1 MAEKKTSLRVLYTI
15 NSSVQYILARS
26 YAPVS
31 VAVIPPVEDDN
42 SVLSSTV
49 SKLEPL
55 YASVSLKT
63 CLDTICR
70 SSPELTIVG
79 NTRDFSVYVLDPLE
93 SNSAPPP
100 VCITNP
106 NGDTIPSASPPDH
119 PRGVAVGLGLM
130 SWALMEDEKEQAT
143 VVGTL
148 VKQGTRQEALE
159 VIFSLRETAGMKKPH
174 WGTSLTSSQPPSS
187 QESVSS
193 FSSSQGEVST
203 SNLEGSS
210 SSRQSVAPS
219 IPSHPN
225 PSCHDEATR
234 ETLASIQQRSRPKTK
249 PLKTV
254 RPSTVPV
261 TGSDKLMDAD
271 TYIGPTKKK
280 GRPKTTN
287 AEPKPSPFRH
297 NAIASGSGS
306 IKPEVIVIDS
316 DGEGEGRAP
325 VLTPGVQP
333 SSSEVTAISTKSKRS
348 RQHPVTPPFT
358 TDPLVR
364 CSLQP
369 SEIFVQVKIEPEES
383 VLDLRP
389 LLLSNHGV
397 TPENFEY
404 LSILSSMD
412 SADPHFFD
420 KRCQDPGVAY
430 LLKQFVANFRATHAA
445 SMTVASVSTLS
456 APPPSS
462 RSPQERRGSSSSSQS
477 DIIILDKEN
486 VDPVAFKKPAG
497 KDSYDGVFSDP
508 AIPTVPLSRQN
519 SRSDRSK
526 GLGGTS
532 RSNGLQSAMVSTN
545 QPTQTSRFGRKR
557 TLSDTM
563 DEKERR
569 NKGKQR
575 DRGVRRDDHRY
586 SSSQLPQPSAC
597 TDALRHY
604 PRFRDSDQPRVE
616 QPSNYYRTPLESW
629 TSPPRLSPEGDHEAE
644 NASRELSRC
653 TSPIRPP
660 APQLPRVSASSP
672 VRAPRQNIRKGYSVP
687 AWAVTDTATQ
697 PRLSEDAQRSLAEL
711 AEKKKQEKRE
721 RSKLKRNRSS
731 SVVQASMRPPDPPVP
746 RVPKPA
752 EPLRG
757 PIAASNAGPLIAST
771 TIVFPI
777 IASSRPSSPPPNPI
791 TIPKTPKTPM
801 RTRSVRATPGGE
813 NDSLFTPGPASGSL
827 FGSAYCRHSPQ
838 GSPPSYLTSPLG
850 NRKKQRLSSSSDRSP
865 KPLTY
870 LADFEDQQKMKPTP
884 EREAEDALDDLA
896 CPPDSL
902 PIASSDID
910 IDVPQQTSVDEQT
923 SVDDDL
929 DPTTPVKQHWP
940 GLPPSSPPPPSSPM
954 LQPESDDEMAEVPIA
969 TSDSEADADMSNF
982 EWDATSP
989 TGNSPPY
996 SNDQLTIPMDNEIF
1010 SFFSTDGPYQSL
1022 DQHIAFPSMDLFE
1035 QYTHLNAQSDDLQA
1049 FAVPADSNLGEAL
1062 GNGLGSL
1069 DFSEVFNIIG
1079 PLVENNIHQ
1088 PPQSTNDDLS
1098 PLAEGNNN
1106 CLPPFGEV
1114 DIDHAK
1120 FSADMHALLGGCVL

>member
-26 YAPVS
+26 YAPVP
-31 VAVIPPVEDDN
+31 VAVIPPIEDETPA
-42 SVLSSTV
+42 SSSTV
-49 SKLEPL
+49 SKSEPL
-55 YASVSLKT
+55 YASVSLRT

-70 SSPELTIVG
+70 SSPELTMVD
-79 NTRDFSVYVLDPLE
+79 NTRDFSIYVLDPLE

-100 VCITNP
+100 VCITNSS
-106 NGDTIPSASPPDH
+106 GDTALSAPPPDH

-130 SWALMEDEKEQAT
+130 SWALMEDEEAAV

-159 VIFSLRETAGMKKPH
+159 VIFSLRETAGMKKPQ
-174 WGTSLTSSQPPSS
+174 WGISLISSQPPSS

-193 FSSSQGEVST
+193 FSSSKGEEAS
-203 SNLEGSS
+203 LY
-210 SSRQSVAPS
+210 SRQSVAPS
-219 IPSHPN
+219 IASHSN
-225 PSCHDEATR
+225 PSYHDEATR

-249 PLKTV
+249 PPKTA
-254 RPSTVPV
+254 RLSTVPV

-287 AEPKPSPFRH
+287 AEPKSAPFQH
-297 NAIASGSGS
+297 NAIASGSGLT
-306 IKPEVIVIDS
+306 KPEVIVIDS
-316 DGEGEGRAP
+316 DGEGEGGIP
-325 VLTPGVQP
+325 IPTSGIQPP
-333 SSSEVTAISTKSKRS
+333 SSGVTVMSTKSKRS
-348 RQHPVTPPFT
+348 KQHPATPPFP

-369 SEIFVQVKIEPEES
+369 SETFAQVKVEPEES
-383 VLDLRP
+383 DPGLGP
-389 LLLSNHGV
+389 LLLSNQGV

-404 LSILSSMD
+404 LSVISSMD
-412 SADPHFFD
+412 SADPHFID
-420 KRCQDPGVAY
+420 KRYQDPAVAY

-445 SMTVASVSTLS
+445 PTTVASAPTPP
-456 APPPSS
+456 APPPLPPSH
-462 RSPQERRGSSSSSQS
+462 SPQERRRSSSSSQS

-486 VDPVAFKKPAG
+486 VNPVAFKKSAG
-497 KDSYDGVFSDP
+497 KDSYDGGCSDP
-508 AIPTVPLSRQN
+508 AIPVMLLSRQN
-519 SRSDRSK
+519 SHSDRSR

-532 RSNGLQSAMVSTN
+532 RSNEQQSAMVSTN
-545 QPTQTSRFGRKR
+545 QPTPTSRFGRKR

-575 DRGVRRDDHRY
+575 GRGERRDDHRH
-586 SSSQLPQPSAC
+586 SSSQLPRPSAS

-604 PRFRDSDQPRVE
+604 PRFRDLDQPRVE

-629 TSPPRLSPEGDHEAE
+629 TSPPRLPPERHETG
-644 NASRELSRC
+644 NATPEPSCS

-660 APQLPRVSASSP
+660 TPQLPRVSASSP
-672 VRAPRQNIRKGYSVP
+672 VRAPRQSIRKGYSVP
-687 AWAVTDTATQ
+687 AWAVTNTATQ

-731 SVVQASMRPPDPPVP
+731 SMPQSSMRPPEAPAQ

-771 TIVFPI
+771 TTIAFPI
-777 IASSRPSSPPPNPI
+777 VASSRPSSPPLNPI
-791 TIPKTPKTPM
+791 AIPKTPKTPM
-801 RTRSVRATPGGE
+801 RNRSVRATPGGE

-827 FGSAYCRHSPQ
+827 FGSAYSRHSPQ

-870 LADFEDQQKMKPTP
+870 LADSEDRQEVKTAP
-884 EREAEDALDDLA
+884 EREAEDALDDPT

-910 IDVPQQTSVDEQT
+910 VDVPQQTSVDERT
-923 SVDDDL
+923 SVDD

-989 TGNSPPY
+989 TGNSPAY
-996 SNDQLTIPMDNEIF
+996 SNDQFTTPMDNDIF
-1010 SFFSTDGPYQSL
+1010 SFFSADGPYQSL
-1022 DQHIAFPSMDLFE
+1022 DQHVAFPSMDLFE

-1049 FAVPADSNLGEAL
+1049 FAVPADSNLGVAL

-1069 DFSEVFNIIG
+1069 DFGEFFNAVG
-1079 PLVENNIHQ
+1079 PLVENSIHP
-1088 PPQSTNDDLS
+1088 PPQSTNDDLG
-1098 PLAEGNNN
+1098 PLAEGDNNS
-1106 CLPPFGEV
+1106 FGEV

-1120 FSADMHALLGGCVL
+1120 FSADMRALLGGCVL